1 MKLKTGINIQL
12 DFLEFV
18 SPPISYKFNTLF
30 YMYHIVFLML
40 KVEHV
45 IFSGI
50 SFLMEGGGGFLC
62 LFCLLHYYV
71 FTQCKRFN

>member
-50 SFLMEGGGGFLC
+50 SFLMEGGGWIFVFILSSPLLC
-62 LFCLLHYYV
+62 FYSMQTL
-71 FTQCKRFN
+71 